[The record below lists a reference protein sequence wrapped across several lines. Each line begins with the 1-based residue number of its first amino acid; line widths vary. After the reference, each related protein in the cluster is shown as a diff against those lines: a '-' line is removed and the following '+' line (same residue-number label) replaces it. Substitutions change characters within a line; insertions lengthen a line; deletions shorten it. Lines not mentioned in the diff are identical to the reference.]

1 MIHDTRSTFYNCH
14 VSQMRKCVL
23 CIIVLSGCILASG
36 RNVTYCYAFFIHH
49 VTIPL
54 LVFFIQHCCFFW
66 SVHIFEMPKRSV
78 LYTILCTGS
87 VHCKTWFI
95 GNAFFILPC
104 WINALEIVLYS
115 TLNFQEGPTINII
128 IVIISKILLFFYQK
142 IN

>member
-1 MIHDTRSTFYNCH
+1 MIHAQLFTIVMYHKWGS
-14 VSQMRKCVL
+14 VL

-54 LVFFIQHCCFFW
+54 LVFFYTALLLFLICTYIWNAKKECT
-66 SVHIFEMPKRSV
+66 ILLLLYTNT

-128 IVIISKILLFFYQK
+128 IVII
-142 IN
+142 